1 MLKIAIQSEL
11 EKDECKS
18 PLFRMSNLSIPNN
31 PLVFVRLCEL
41 LPKEINVLSKI
52 NTPLQFTGLNGC
64 VAHTGLFLVQYE
76 FMVSSKI
83 YSRYKC
89 LVEILKSIL
98 F

>member
-11 EKDECKS
+11 EKDECKFS
-18 PLFRMSNLSIPNN
+18 LFRMSNLSIPNN